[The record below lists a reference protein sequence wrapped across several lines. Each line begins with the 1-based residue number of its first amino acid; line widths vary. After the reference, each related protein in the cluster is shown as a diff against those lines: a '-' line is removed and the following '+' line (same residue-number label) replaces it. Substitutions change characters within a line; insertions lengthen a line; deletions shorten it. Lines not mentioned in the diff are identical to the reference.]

1 MSMINFKVS
10 AKKPA
15 EVSEGSETSKEEK
28 GPMKFTIKGNLS
40 QQVTTMLNEE
50 FDRRKPATEDMGGG
64 FMFFDDN
71 EPSANIV
78 HAVDTGA
85 TLSDIRDTANDIML
99 DVDKKKN
106 EITIVLNP
114 TGDIHPLIPS
124 LEEYAKEN
132 NVKVFY
138 SLESFV
144 NSMVDK
150 ACTIAP

>member
-10 AKKPA
+10 AKKPS
-15 EVSEGSETSKEEK
+15 EVSERSDTSKEQK

-50 FDRRKPATEDMGGG
+50 FDRRKPATEDVAGG

-85 TLSDIRDTANDIML
+85 TLSDIRNAANDIML
-99 DVDKKKN
+99 DVDQKKN
-106 EITIVLNP
+106 DVTVVLNP
-114 TGDIHPLIPS
+114 TGNIHPLIPS

-150 ACTIAP
+150 ACTTAR

>member
-10 AKKPA
+10 AKKTSEA
-15 EVSEGSETSKEEK
+15 EKGGDTSKEQK

-50 FDRRKPATEDMGGG
+50 FDRRKPATEDVAGG

-85 TLSDIRDTANDIML
+85 TLSDIRNTANDIMV
-99 DVDKKKN
+99 DVDQKKN
-106 EITIVLNP
+106 DVTVVLNP
-114 TGDIHPLIPS
+114 TGSIHPLIPS

-150 ACTIAP
+150 ACTTVR